1 MFSYLCIK
9 INPEVTR
16 LSRCPVM
23 VLWEMFNCSCCF
35 VVVKSCDSDFIL
47 CLHFSCHRK
56 WKMKPLV
63 LLVLVI
69 CTVVSMNLKLVS
81 KRNSGKSQKNIFTFE
96 SGPSGY
102 AIKHFI
108 CFLFCIYTSCSLL
121 KKKSVLTNVVCL
133 PDVTG
138 CIFWLCSVDVTLS
151 YLKVSLCFLLL
162 FKKTKKVWKPT
173 KEIMTL
179 ALF

>member
-1 MFSYLCIK
+1 
-9 INPEVTR
+9 
-16 LSRCPVM
+16 M

-47 CLHFSCHRK
+47 CLHFSCLRK

-81 KRNSGKSQKNIFTFE
+81 KRNSGKSQKNIFTCE
-96 SGPSGY
+96 SGPSAH

-108 CFLFCIYTSCSLL
+108 CFLFCISTSCSLL
-121 KKKSVLTNVVCL
+121 EKKRKKKKSPNQCGLLTRCYRMYFLTVMFCWCDFKLLKNVLMFSFT
-133 PDVTG
+133 
-138 CIFWLCSVDVTLS
+138 
-151 YLKVSLCFLLL
+151 
-162 FKKTKKVWKPT
+162 KKTPQLKKNNKKKGWKPT
-173 KEIMTL
+173 KVIMTL

>member
-16 LSRCPVM
+16 LSHCPIM
-23 VLWEMFNCSCCF
+23 ALWEMFNCSCCF

-63 LLVLVI
+63 PLVLVI

-81 KRNSGKSQKNIFTFE
+81 KRNSGKSQKNIFTLNLDLVLMQ
-96 SGPSGY
+96 SSILDGW
-102 AIKHFI
+102 
-108 CFLFCIYTSCSLL
+108 FLFCIYTSCSPLGE
-121 KKKSVLTNVVCL
+121 KKKSWPIWFAYQTLQDEFSYYNVL
-133 PDVTG
+133 
-138 CIFWLCSVDVTLS
+138 
-151 YLKVSLCFLLL
+151 
-162 FKKTKKVWKPT
+162 
-173 KEIMTL
+173 L
-179 ALF
+179 AWF